1 MKLNNYFLL
10 YNVNSYITYLIT
22 LEIFKY
28 LSKDS
33 ELLRKKEKNFENS
46 YTLDTFSISSQLL
59 HKNSTRFR
67 FISCQHKEETHS
79 TAPQKR
85 ISSNKNGC
93 LYQIKM
99 RISFSKIYLDKSN
112 KVIRGPTWLYL
123 WTHITLLPSE

>member
-33 ELLRKKEKNFENS
+33 ELLEKKEKNFENS
-46 YTLDTFSISSQLL
+46 FTLDTFSISSQLL

-79 TAPQKR
+79 TAPQKESL
-85 ISSNKNGC
+85 IEQKWLFIPDKNAH
-93 LYQIKM
+93 LFQQ
-99 RISFSKIYLDKSN
+99 N
-112 KVIRGPTWLYL
+112 
-123 WTHITLLPSE
+123 LP

>member
-10 YNVNSYITYLIT
+10 YNVNFYITYLIT

-33 ELLRKKEKNFENS
+33 KLLGKKEKNFENS

-59 HKNSTRFR
+59 HKNSTKFK

-79 TAPQKR
+79 TASQKESHR
-85 ISSNKNGC
+85 T
-93 LYQIKM
+93 KM
-99 RISFSKIYLDKSN
+99 VVYTR
-112 KVIRGPTWLYL
+112 
-123 WTHITLLPSE
+123 

>member
-33 ELLRKKEKNFENS
+33 ELLGKKEKNFENS
-46 YTLDTFSISSQLL
+46 YALDTFSSQLL
-59 HKNSTRFR
+59 HKNTTRFK

-79 TAPQKR
+79 TAPQKESHR
-85 ISSNKNGC
+85 T
-93 LYQIKM
+93 KM
-99 RISFSKIYLDKSN
+99 VVYTR
-112 KVIRGPTWLYL
+112 
-123 WTHITLLPSE
+123 